1 MDLKLNKSQY
11 ETLLRLVFLGNW
23 VVNGFKDKDK
33 EQATDDLENYLYA
46 KARDFGL
53 GDRIIYDEDADAH
66 FLTSA
71 QEEPLLEELD
81 AYKNDVFWDEL
92 MYRLAD
98 RDLVARFGEDNVD
111 SMSGPRW
118 RPSGPTSI
126 TRNSI
131 PTVWT
136 TSSLSGSAERAQAS
150 LFLDFFSQA
159 S

>member
-111 SMSGPRW
+111 SM
-118 RPSGPTSI
+118 
-126 TRNSI
+126 NSD
-131 PTVWT
+131 
-136 TSSLSGSAERAQAS
+136 ERAKMENELADQYYKE
-150 LFLDFFSQA
+150 FDTNGLDNLKLVRLS
-159 S
+159 